1 MSATTKHRPDDSG
14 YEETQPTDVACAAR
28 DLPDPDAAGNQRAQ
42 VASAHKTPGTGEP
55 GEGVPKP
62 EDDEPLPPGEHKRE
76 PIKDPD
82 PADTKL
88 HVQQSSR

>member
-1 MSATTKHRPDDSG
+1 MGAQPKHRPEQSG
-14 YEETQPTDVACAAR
+14 YKETKPTEVPRSTR
-28 DLPDPDAAGNQRAQ
+28 DQPDPDAAGNQRAQ

-55 GEGVPKP
+55 GEAPLKP

-76 PIKDPD
+76 PIHDPD

-88 HVQQSSR
+88 HVLQSSR

>member
-1 MSATTKHRPDDSG
+1 MSADASHK
-14 YEETQPTDVACAAR
+14 
-28 DLPDPDAAGNQRAQ
+28 LPDEEQ
-42 VASAHKTPGTGEP
+42 
-55 GEGVPKP
+55 PKP

-88 HVQQSSR
+88 HVQQDSREVVG

>member
-1 MSATTKHRPDDSG
+1 MNAQTKHRPDDSG
-14 YEETQPTDVACAAR
+14 YEEPQPTDVVVR
-28 DLPDPDAAGNQRAQ
+28 DAPDPEAAGNERAQ
-42 VASAHKTPGTGEP
+42 VAGSAAKPDE
-55 GEGVPKP
+55 EQEPKP
-62 EDDEPLPPGEHKRE
+62 IEPEPTPPGEHKHE